1 MRAQTINSLVD
12 INFTKSGRKS
22 YIEPEREI
30 YLIRGYNLTLRS
42 YLTLVVK
49 EKVNLAA
56 SNKINCI

>member
-30 YLIRGYNLTLRS
+30 YLIRGHNLTLRS